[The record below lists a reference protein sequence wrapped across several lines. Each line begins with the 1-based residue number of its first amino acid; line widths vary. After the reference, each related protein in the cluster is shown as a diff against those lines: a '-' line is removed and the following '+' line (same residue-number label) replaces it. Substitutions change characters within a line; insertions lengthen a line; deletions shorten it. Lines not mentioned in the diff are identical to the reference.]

1 MDALTKISRAVSAL
15 FHPLLIPAYGMV
27 MAIQFSELYVL
38 PFRTK
43 LVSTVVVFVL
53 TGLLPMIIISGM
65 SRLNLIKDIS
75 LNDRSDRGLP
85 YASSL
90 ALYVMTIFYLYLVN
104 APWWIAAFMC
114 GGSLALLIVLIVNKW
129 WKISAHATALG
140 GMTALALS
148 IACHFPGDESRVWIL
163 IAVLMAAGMVG
174 TARLILQRHT
184 PAQVYAGY
192 ANGLICVMLMSNI

>member
-114 GGSLALLIVLIVNKW
+114 GGSLALLIVLIINKW

-140 GMTALALS
+140 GMIALALS